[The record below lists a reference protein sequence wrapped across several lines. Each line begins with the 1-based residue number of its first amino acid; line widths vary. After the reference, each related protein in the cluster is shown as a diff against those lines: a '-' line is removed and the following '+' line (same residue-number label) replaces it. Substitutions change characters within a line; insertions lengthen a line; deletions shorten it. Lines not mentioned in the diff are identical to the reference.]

1 MADAMGGE
9 NFENDGEENGPM
21 VGRKQ
26 ETEEVVDDSK
36 EKEDE
41 NTNMGNKREG
51 TKEKEIIRKE
61 TAWKTA
67 WKIIYQNITGLV
79 TNVNK
84 EKARF
89 FYDHGC
95 IEKII
100 IMKFTKTWLNSE
112 IQKCPEIRGYRLFRG
127 DRSHRKGGVAI
138 YMKGEFEAQKI
149 AEMSMG

>member
-1 MADAMGGE
+1 MANAGGGE

-51 TKEKEIIRKE
+51 TKEKETIRKE
-61 TAWKTA
+61 TA
-67 WKIIYQNITGLV
+67 WKIIYQNIRGLV

-84 EKARF
+84 EKVRYF
-89 FYDHGC
+89 M
-95 IEKII
+95 II
-100 IMKFTKTWLNSE
+100 
-112 IQKCPEIRGYRLFRG
+112 
-127 DRSHRKGGVAI
+127 GVWRR
-138 YMKGEFEAQKI
+138 
-149 AEMSMG
+149 